1 MSHPVCIRLKTITE
15 TKFHHLSRYQEKCF
29 FRKKS
34 VILSYRFNNLQY
46 INEIQ
51 KLTKAYV

>member
-1 MSHPVCIRLKTITE
+1 MSHPVCIRLKSITE
-15 TKFHHLSRYQEKCF
+15 TKFHHLSRHQEKCF
-29 FRKKS
+29 SEKS

-51 KLTKAYV
+51 KLTKAYI